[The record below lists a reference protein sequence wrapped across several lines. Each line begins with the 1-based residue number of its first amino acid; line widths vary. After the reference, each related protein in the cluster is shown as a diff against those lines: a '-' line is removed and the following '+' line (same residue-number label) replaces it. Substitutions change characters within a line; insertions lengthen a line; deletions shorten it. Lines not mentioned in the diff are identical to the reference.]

1 MDTATKKIALT
12 KAISSSNITCAPVEI
27 HCSSIRPKKIGPIA
41 EVLKKPSRFGPQL
54 LGATFDIVYRD
65 ITHRIFARKPNAIFG
80 VLD

>member
-1 MDTATKKIALT
+1 M
-12 KAISSSNITCAPVEI
+12 CASENPFFVN
-27 HCSSIRPKKIGPIA
+27 SAKKIGPIA

-65 ITHRIFARKPNAIFG
+65 ITHRIFRRKSNAIFG